1 MSSCET
7 ISGVDLFQAWFDNT
21 VVDDYD
27 PLGQQSLSPYLTIW
41 MKWLRFLL
49 NRHNTDNLNEE
60 TVRWERAEPTDV
72 LAFLNGPIYSS
83 KPGRRVSDV
92 TRRRYWRL
100 LERVYDFAVEKQW
113 IDHNPAANIQ
123 ENEKPPQEDH
133 KGAILPDLLWRAV
146 ITRDKT
152 VRDSVDIRDNAVLH
166 LLFSCG
172 LAPNEIRSLQ
182 LRDVLAA
189 SNGLPVALYIKGPG
203 VRQDRKV
210 ILPENVAC
218 ILKKWIELR
227 RSSCSWRNLT
237 ALFLSREN
245 APLSTKTLY
254 VLVQREIKEVADDLG
269 ISYPVRMGPQVIRN
283 TVIVH
288 WLNSGVPI
296 NIVVQKVGL
305 KDIKGIYRL
314 REHLKPDVRR
324 LLNKS

>member
-7 ISGVDLFQAWFDNT
+7 ISGVDLFQAWFDNR

-133 KGAILPDLLWRAV
+133 KGAILPDLLWRACG
-146 ITRDKT
+146 R
-152 VRDSVDIRDNAVLH
+152 RRRG
-166 LLFSCG
+166 LLRPHDG
-172 LAPNEIRSLQ
+172 DRNR
-182 LRDVLAA
+182 VVHHAA
-189 SNGLPVALYIKGPG
+189 
-203 VRQDRKV
+203 
-210 ILPENVAC
+210 
-218 ILKKWIELR
+218 
-227 RSSCSWRNLT
+227 
-237 ALFLSREN
+237 
-245 APLSTKTLY
+245 
-254 VLVQREIKEVADDLG
+254 
-269 ISYPVRMGPQVIRN
+269 
-283 TVIVH
+283 
-288 WLNSGVPI
+288 
-296 NIVVQKVGL
+296 
-305 KDIKGIYRL
+305 
-314 REHLKPDVRR
+314 
-324 LLNKS
+324 